1 MSRAS
6 SELTE
11 RSRGSEVKGPSVARE
26 NTARSDRRVSSSRKF
41 TPFSATRSDRFGSS
55 YFFRNRFPAARQAS
69 DISRA
74 ILNRSDSRERR
85 RNARVISLSI
95 EAAPGRNWL
104 QFTIKINALP
114 PVDSGRTQRGGTNAR

>member
-6 SELTE
+6 SEMTE

-26 NTARSDRRVSSSRKF
+26 NTARSDRRVSSDRKF
-41 TPFSATRSDRFGSS
+41 TPFSVTRSDRLGPPI
-55 YFFRNRFPAARQAS
+55 FFRNRFPAARQTS
-69 DISRA
+69 DTSCA
-74 ILNRSDSRERR
+74 ILDRSDSRERR
-85 RNARVISLSI
+85 RNARVILLSI

-114 PVDSGRTQRGGTNAR
+114 LVDSGRTQRGGTNAG